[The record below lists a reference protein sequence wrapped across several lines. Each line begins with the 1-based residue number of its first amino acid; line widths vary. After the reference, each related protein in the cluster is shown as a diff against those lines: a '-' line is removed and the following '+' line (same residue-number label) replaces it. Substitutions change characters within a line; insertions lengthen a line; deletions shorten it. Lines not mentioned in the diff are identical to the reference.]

1 MTMGGGRDGEVYVEC
16 RVEPPPSTSVGGVQ
30 VPDVWRVAGV
40 HIMGGGSAEH
50 GTLSTAAG
58 AALELLLVFS

>member
-1 MTMGGGRDGEVYVEC
+1 M
-16 RVEPPPSTSVGGVQ
+16 EPPPSTSVGGVQ

-58 AALELLLVFS
+58 AALELLVFS